1 MIADGGCHRVRFDV
15 AIVGGG
21 SGGFGAAWAAAR
33 LGLRVVIVERHSRL
47 GGLSTVGGVSCWEPG
62 VGGTGAPL
70 DLYRLLRHT
79 PGQAAVYSIGR
90 HFAWPPPPFSP
101 WDMNFFPGGE
111 VVPDPSR
118 RYADTLRR
126 HLPEGQSP
134 TEALGRA
141 FWHGVLFT
149 PEAMAATMEHALR
162 DTGRVLIRYGALFKE
177 VRVREGRVSEV
188 RLCGGDRIEANYW
201 VDATG
206 DGTLAMAAGAR
217 EIASGSEAHG
227 RFRNGVT
234 LIYRVVPSSRAD
246 VEPWEGPYPCW
257 WQTGWPPAVVAH
269 LPDGTLF
276 INMLP
281 TMEGREWAERGEA
294 DGWAEC
300 RRRIRAH
307 WHYLQAEH
315 PEFRRY
321 RFWSEALLMGIRE
334 TRQIACHRIL
344 SEDDLRGGLSRQ
356 RDPDVIALADHPL
369 DRHGQGGGCHLLNEP
384 YGIPFRSLIPV
395 GVENMAVA
403 CRAAGFDSATA
414 SSVRLSRTVMQM
426 GQAVGTAAALAVPK
440 RRALTE
446 VDAASLREA
455 LRRQGAA
462 LEWPPPPAIQQRIA
476 EAG

>member
-1 MIADGGCHRVRFDV
+1 MRFDV

-33 LGLRVVIVERHSRL
+33 LGLRVVIVDRHHRL

-62 VGGTGAPL
+62 VGATGAPL
-70 DLYRLLRHT
+70 DLYRLLRQT
-79 PGQAAVYSIGR
+79 PGQVAIYSVGR
-90 HFAWPPPPFSP
+90 HFAWP
-101 WDMNFFPGGE
+101 
-111 VVPDPSR
+111 
-118 RYADTLRR
+118 T
-126 HLPEGQSP
+126 
-134 TEALGRA
+134 
-141 FWHGVLFT
+141 
-149 PEAMAATMEHALR
+149 
-162 DTGRVLIRYGALFKE
+162 
-177 VRVREGRVSEV
+177 
-188 RLCGGDRIEANYW
+188 
-201 VDATG
+201 
-206 DGTLAMAAGAR
+206 
-217 EIASGSEAHG
+217 
-227 RFRNGVT
+227 
-234 LIYRVVPSSRAD
+234 PSS
-246 VEPWEGPYPCW
+246 
-257 WQTGWPPAVVAH
+257 
-269 LPDGTLF
+269 
-276 INMLP
+276 
-281 TMEGREWAERGEA
+281 MEGREWVERGET

-334 TRQIACHRIL
+334 TRQISCHRIL

-395 GVENMAVA
+395 GSENMAVA
-403 CRAAGFDSATA
+403 CRAAGFDAAAA

-426 GQAVGTAAALAVPK
+426 GQAVGTAAALAAQK
-440 RRALTE
+440 RRALTD
-446 VDAASLREA
+446 VDAGSLREA
-455 LRRQGAA
+455 LRRQGVA